1 METMISLKGMYDL
14 HVHASPSIA
23 RRKCTALEALKLASN
38 EGMGGFLLLDHT
50 YNTVVVAQVLN
61 EMGYETKVFG
71 SILLNES
78 VGGFNPSVVEIAIGL
93 GTKEIQMPTYSAQ
106 SHKEKYGDD
115 QKNFPYQKKSK
126 GIYILDNRGRL
137 ISEVEEILQIIKGSE
152 SFLGTGH
159 LSIAEIAALVGRAK
173 ELKIRVLVNS
183 VSTDIIDMPIS
194 IQKELA
200 DDNVFME
207 HDYAVLTDIVHK
219 KTPIESVVEQIRAV
233 GAGRCVIATDAGQV
247 QIPNLIDGLKD
258 FVRRLLENGI
268 SEKELDLMT
277 RKNPRILLGI
287 S

>member
-1 METMISLKGMYDL
+1 MVSLKGMYDL

-23 RRKCTALEALKLASN
+23 RRKFTALEALELASN

-61 EMGYETKVFG
+61 EMGYETRVFG
-71 SILLNES
+71 SIILNES
-78 VGGFNPSVVEIAIGL
+78 VGGVNPSVVEIAIGL

-115 QKNFPYQKKSK
+115 QKNFPYQKKSE
-126 GIYILDNRGRL
+126 GIHILDNRGRL
-137 ISEVEEILQIIKGSE
+137 ISEVEEILQMIKGSE

-159 LSIAEIAALVGRAK
+159 LSIAEIVTLVDRAK
-173 ELKIRVLVNS
+173 GLKIRVLVNS
-183 VSTDIIDMPIS
+183 VSTDIIDLPIS
-194 IQKELA
+194 IQKELI

-233 GAGRCVIATDAGQV
+233 GPGRCVIATDAGQV

-268 SEKELDLMT
+268 TETELDLMA
-277 RKNPRILLGI
+277 RKNPRVLLGI
-287 S
+287 L

>member
-61 EMGYETKVFG
+61 EMGYETKGFG

-78 VGGFNPSVVEIAIGL
+78 VGGLNPSAVEIAIGL

-126 GIYILDNRGRL
+126 GIHILDNRDRL
-137 ISEVEEILQIIKGSE
+137 IPEVEEILQIIKGSE

-159 LSIAEIAALVGRAK
+159 LSTAEIAALVGRAK

-207 HDYAVLTDIVHK
+207 HDFAVLTDIVHK
-219 KTPIESVVEQIRAV
+219 KTPIESVVEQIRAI

-247 QIPNLIDGLKD
+247 QIPNLIDGFKD

-268 SEKELDLMT
+268 SENELDLMT